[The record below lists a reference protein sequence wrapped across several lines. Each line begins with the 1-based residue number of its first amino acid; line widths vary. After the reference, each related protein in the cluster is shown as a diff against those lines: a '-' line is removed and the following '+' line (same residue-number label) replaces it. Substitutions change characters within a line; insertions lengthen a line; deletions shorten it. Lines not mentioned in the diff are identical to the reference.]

1 MELSDSDEEIVDL
14 NAENDKSKEEE
25 KKDKP
30 KSKLS
35 SSKISKWIKP
45 SLESLSQMAKSIPE
59 DTENVD
65 PNNTDQNYANFEM
78 DNDEDNDDNVEDNQD
93 KLSDYNNYNNDKD
106 NNNNEYKDNNN
117 KSTDDTN
124 TNTNSNSAKNNHN
137 YIFTWDE
144 GGNSVKLIGSFSNWT
159 KYYDMEKDE
168 KDQIFK
174 FSLPL
179 ENGKY
184 QYKFI
189 VDGVWKCSKKQNTE
203 DDGKG
208 NINNILDLTNIKPKE
223 EIKNNN
229 ISKKNSKIENK
240 KKIKE
245 KKKKEKKKS
254 DMNIKKEK
262 KKPLKKN
269 VFGNDYPDPLKL
281 TEPNHDDD
289 IGKVFNINNES
300 KQKKIGNQKFNKFE
314 INNSYSSNKS
324 YLNISG
330 HRHTKLNH
338 IIFQKKI
345 KNKFNIKIGMSYRYR
360 GKATTFIYYNCLT
373 EKNI

>member
-1 MELSDSDEEIVDL
+1 MELSDSEEEVIDL
-14 NAENDKSKEEE
+14 NEENDKSKEEE
-25 KKDKP
+25 KKDK
-30 KSKLS
+30 
-35 SSKISKWIKP
+35 SKIKSSLSKSSKWIKP
-45 SLESLSQMAKSIPE
+45 SIESLSQMAKSIPE
-59 DTENVD
+59 DTENAD
-65 PNNTDQNYANFEM
+65 QNNIDQNYANFEM
-78 DNDEDNDDNVEDNQD
+78 DNDNDNDNDEGNQD
-93 KLSDYNNYNNDKD
+93 KISDFNNSNEKNNDNED
-106 NNNNEYKDNNN
+106 NYYKDNNN
-117 KSTDDTN
+117 KSTEDTN

-144 GGNSVKLIGSFSNWT
+144 GGNNVKLVGSFSNWI

-208 NINNILDLTNIKPKE
+208 NINNILDLNYIKPKE
-223 EIKNNN
+223 EIKNKNLSN
-229 ISKKNSKIENK
+229 KNSKIDNK

-254 DMNIKKEK
+254 YMNIKKEK
-262 KKPLKKN
+262 KKAFKKN
-269 VFGNDYPDPLKL
+269 VFGNAYPEPMKL
-281 TEPNHDDD
+281 TESNHDDD

-300 KQKKIGNQKFNKFE
+300 KQKKIGNQRFNKFE

-324 YLNISG
+324 YLNISC
-330 HRHTKLNH
+330 HRHTQLNH

-345 KNKFNIKIGMSYRYR
+345 KNMINFKIGMTYRYR
-360 GKATTFIYYNCLT
+360 GKATTFIYYNCLS
-373 EKNI
+373 KKSI

>member
-1 MELSDSDEEIVDL
+1 MEMSDTEEEIIDL
-14 NAENDKSKEEE
+14 NAENAKSKEEE
-25 KKDKP
+25 KNDKS

-45 SLESLSQMAKSIPE
+45 SIESLSQMAKSIPE

-65 PNNTDQNYANFEM
+65 QNNTDQNYANFEM
-78 DNDEDNDDNVEDNQD
+78 DNDEDNDINVEDNQD
-93 KLSDYNNYNNDKD
+93 KLSDYNNFNNDKD
-106 NNNNEYKDNNN
+106 NNNNDNNNN

-144 GGNSVKLIGSFSNWT
+144 GGNNVKLIGSFSNWT

-168 KDQIFK
+168 KEQIFK

-229 ISKKNSKIENK
+229 LSKKNSKIENNK
-240 KKIKE
+240 KNKE
-245 KKKKEKKKS
+245 KKKKEKKKG
-254 DMNIKKEK
+254 DINIKKEK
-262 KKPLKKN
+262 KKTLKKN
-269 VFGNDYPDPLKL
+269 VFGNDYPDPMKL

-300 KQKKIGNQKFNKFE
+300 KQKKIGNHKFNKFE

-345 KNKFNIKIGMSYRYR
+345 KTKFNIKIGMSYRYR

>member
-1 MELSDSDEEIVDL
+1 MELSDSEEEIVDL

-25 KKDKP
+25 KKDK
-30 KSKLS
+30 SKLKS
-35 SSKISKWIKP
+35 TLSKTSKWIKP
-45 SLESLSQMAKSIPE
+45 SAESLSQMAKSIPE
-59 DTENVD
+59 DIENVN
-65 PNNTDQNYANFEM
+65 PNNLDQNYANFEM
-78 DNDEDNDDNVEDNQD
+78 DNDNDNDEDNQE
-93 KLSDYNNYNNDKD
+93 KISDYNNSNEKGNDNENN
-106 NNNNEYKDNNN
+106 YYIDNNN
-117 KSTDDTN
+117 KSTEDTN
-124 TNTNSNSAKNNHN
+124 TNTNSNSTKNNHN
-137 YIFTWDE
+137 YTFTWDE
-144 GGNSVKLIGSFSNWT
+144 GGNNVKLIGSFSNWT

-168 KDQIFK
+168 KYNIFK

-189 VDGVWKCSKKQNTE
+189 VDGAWKCSKKQNTE

-208 NINNILDLTNIKPKE
+208 NINNILDLNYIKPKE
-223 EIKNNN
+223 EIKNKNF
-229 ISKKNSKIENK
+229 SKKNSKIENK

-262 KKPLKKN
+262 KKTFKKN
-269 VFGNDYPDPLKL
+269 VFGNAYPEPMKL
-281 TEPNHDDD
+281 TESNHDDD

-300 KQKKIGNQKFNKFE
+300 KQKKIGNQRFYKFE

-324 YLNISG
+324 YLNISC
-330 HRHTKLNH
+330 HRHTQLNH

-345 KNKFNIKIGMSYRYR
+345 KNSINFKIGMSYRYR
-360 GKATTFIYYNCLT
+360 GKATTFIYYNCLS
-373 EKNI
+373 KRSI

>member
-1 MELSDSDEEIVDL
+1 MELSDSEEEVIDL
-14 NAENDKSKEEE
+14 NEENDKSKEEE
-25 KKDKP
+25 KKDK
-30 KSKLS
+30 
-35 SSKISKWIKP
+35 SKIKSSLSKSSKWIKP
-45 SLESLSQMAKSIPE
+45 SIESLSQMAKSIPE
-59 DTENVD
+59 DTENAD
-65 PNNTDQNYANFEM
+65 QNNIDQNYANFEM
-78 DNDEDNDDNVEDNQD
+78 DNDNDNDEGNQD
-93 KLSDYNNYNNDKD
+93 KISDFNNSNEKNNDNED
-106 NNNNEYKDNNN
+106 NYYKDNNN
-117 KSTDDTN
+117 KSTEDTN

-144 GGNSVKLIGSFSNWT
+144 GGNNVKLVGSFSNWI

-208 NINNILDLTNIKPKE
+208 NINNILDLNYIKPKE
-223 EIKNNN
+223 EIKNKNLSN
-229 ISKKNSKIENK
+229 KNSKIDNK

-262 KKPLKKN
+262 KKAFKKN
-269 VFGNDYPDPLKL
+269 VFGNAYPEPMKL
-281 TEPNHDDD
+281 TESNHDDD

-300 KQKKIGNQKFNKFE
+300 KQKKIGNQRFNKFE

-324 YLNISG
+324 YLNISC
-330 HRHTKLNH
+330 HRHTQLNH

-345 KNKFNIKIGMSYRYR
+345 KNRINFKIGMTYRYR
-360 GKATTFIYYNCLT
+360 GKATTFIYYNCLS
-373 EKNI
+373 KKSI